1 MPLFCA
7 RYLFE
12 VFHFHIAHAVIEVF
26 YSIFSSRYT
35 DLHGVCGVHKP
46 SVCAQTLSLEL
57 MSYMTVVVGLSLF
70 ILFFPSFLDLSTEV
84 EMSILHGYQAFDDL
98 FATVAFLLQSS
109 PSSVFITTYHNRR
122 CISIFFSCFR
132 FS

>member
-1 MPLFCA
+1 M
-7 RYLFE
+7 
-12 VFHFHIAHAVIEVF
+12 
-26 YSIFSSRYT
+26 
-35 DLHGVCGVHKP
+35 CGIHNS
-46 SVCAQTLSLEL
+46 SVCAQTLSLEQ

-70 ILFFPSFLDLSTEV
+70 ILFFPCFLDLSTEV
-84 EMSILHGYQAFDDL
+84 EMPILHAYQAFDDL

-122 CISIFFSCFR
+122 YIPIFFSCFR